1 MLIREG
7 VELYGIQ
14 AEGNFLLSFGIEQ
27 AIENLDQ
34 FDHLIK
40 VTIDNT
46 RSTSTT
52 FFRVYFKY

>member
-27 AIENLDQ
+27 ALENLDQ

-46 RSTSTT
+46 WSTSTT

>member
-46 RSTSTT
+46 GSTSTT

>member
-52 FFRVYFKY
+52 FFRVYCKY

>member
-14 AEGNFLLSFGIEQ
+14 AEGNFLLSFGMEQ
-27 AIENLDQ
+27 AIENLEQ

-52 FFRVYFKY
+52 FFRV